1 MYPEGIPSTSSK
13 ANGVAEAKE
22 QVVEKIGVLL
32 IDHGSK
38 KTESNASLQILAEKY
53 QESSMCP
60 PHVIVGAA
68 HMEIAPPSIE
78 EGMRSLIDNGATRII
93 CLPYFLSPGRHAIED
108 VPNLI
113 EEAKLNL
120 KTVENDIPVVST
132 DYLGSNMDG
141 MIGLIG
147 NTINKTVRLSPKKQ
161 SKADDLGFFGE
172 IMAMMD
178 EQ

>member
-1 MYPEGIPSTSSK
+1 M
-13 ANGVAEAKE
+13 
-22 QVVEKIGVLL
+22 
-32 IDHGSK
+32 
-38 KTESNASLQILAEKY
+38 
-53 QESSMCP
+53 
-60 PHVIVGAA
+60 
-68 HMEIAPPSIE
+68 
-78 EGMRSLIDNGATRII
+78 SLICINIIDVARII
-93 CLPYFLSPGRHAIED
+93 CLPYFLSPGRHAVED

-120 KTVENDIPVVST
+120 KTAENDIPVVST

-141 MIGLIG
+141 MIGLIA